1 MEGLTREQAI
11 GYMLVGCKMADLN
24 LIDSEIIMKKMRA
37 AYEEMTPEEA
47 VKIGNEW
54 YQQKWRGPKK

>member
-1 MEGLTREQAI
+1 MNGITRDEAI
-11 GYMLVGCKMADLN
+11 GYMLVGCKKADLN
-24 LIDSEIIMKKMRA
+24 LIDTEIIMNNMRA
-37 AYEEMTPEEA
+37 AYDEMTPEEA

>member
-1 MEGLTREQAI
+1 MDGLTREQAI

-37 AYEEMTPEEA
+37 AYDEITPEEA